1 MNDIPCKGFQFV
13 RETWGNPSWK
23 WKRGEWSAEVIKFA
37 LRHQISFWPRTTALQ
52 WWKFLVEIKADS
64 KLNGRCGEKKFCYI
78 LVVVQLIHSLTQ
90 ADMSYDVRSRNFQI
104 AETTTRRLWVFNIT
118 LRPSEVVTRSVKFK
132 HNLTSGAEMS
142 SIPPFW
148 ADVYS
153 RNLRDKEN
161 GLRLWTCT
169 FPTQLPSF
177 APTWKKYQNISL
189 ESALIFQTVL

>member
-1 MNDIPCKGFQFV
+1 MKMKERRVKC
-13 RETWGNPSWK
+13 
-23 WKRGEWSAEVIKFA
+23 WSYEICIAVSNLFLAEDDGVA
-37 LRHQISFWPRTTALQ
+37 VTDDSFWWR
-52 WWKFLVEIKADS
+52 S
-64 KLNGRCGEKKFCYI
+64 KQNML
-78 LVVVQLIHSLTQ
+78 
-90 ADMSYDVRSRNFQI
+90 DDVRSRNFQI